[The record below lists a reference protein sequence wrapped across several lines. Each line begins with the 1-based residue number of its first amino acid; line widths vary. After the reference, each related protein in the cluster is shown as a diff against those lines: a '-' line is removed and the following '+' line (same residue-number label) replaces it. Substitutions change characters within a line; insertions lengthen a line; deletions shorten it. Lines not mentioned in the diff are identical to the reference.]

1 MIGALENIKVLDFTT
16 VLPGQY
22 ATLMMADMGAD
33 VLKISSPSKKDVIL
47 EQEPYFE
54 DSEIS
59 ISQMWLLRNKNTMA
73 LNLKTK
79 EAVNIVKE
87 LIKEYD
93 VLIEGFK
100 PGTMEK
106 FGLSYDE
113 LKEINPSLIYCS
125 LSSYGETGPMSS
137 YAGHDINYLAKS
149 GLMSISGKKDS
160 GLSLLNAQIG
170 GMSVGSNNAVIAI
183 LSAII
188 YRMNTNKG
196 QRIDIS
202 MLDGLISYNT
212 FEGLN
217 YLYSGNIPSREESLL
232 NGGSLY
238 DFYETK
244 DGRFFSVGAIE
255 DKYFSGFCKIIG
267 REDLISGGIFPEN
280 IEIVK
285 KEIKEI
291 FKSKDF
297 NEWKQIFK
305 DKDLCIEPVQ
315 NLEEALLLDEQIKE
329 RNVVVEL
336 DYNGNKVKQYKLPIE
351 FSCSKAVYNH
361 VGKKIGTD
369 TEKILQ
375 KLSYSKEEINEL
387 KNKGVFK

>member
-1 MIGALENIKVLDFTT
+1 
-16 VLPGQY
+16 
-22 ATLMMADMGAD
+22 
-33 VLKISSPSKKDVIL
+33 
-47 EQEPYFE
+47 
-54 DSEIS
+54 
-59 ISQMWLLRNKNTMA
+59 
-73 LNLKTK
+73 
-79 EAVNIVKE
+79 
-87 LIKEYD
+87 
-93 VLIEGFK
+93 
-100 PGTMEK
+100 
-106 FGLSYDE
+106 
-113 LKEINPSLIYCS
+113 
-125 LSSYGETGPMSS
+125 
-137 YAGHDINYLAKS
+137 
-149 GLMSISGKKDS
+149 
-160 GLSLLNAQIG
+160 
-170 GMSVGSNNAVIAI
+170 MSVGSNNAVIAI

-267 REDLISGGIFPEN
+267 REDLISGGIYPEN

-297 NEWKQIFK
+297 NEWKEIFK
-305 DKDLCIEPVQ
+305 NKDLCIEPVQ

-329 RNVVVEL
+329 RNVIVEL

-361 VGKKIGTD
+361 VGKKIGAD

>member
-1 MIGALENIKVLDFTT
+1 MISALENIKVLDFTT

-22 ATLMMADMGAD
+22 TTLMMADMGAK

-47 EQEPYFE
+47 DQKPYFKN
-54 DSEIS
+54 SEIS
-59 ISQMWLLRNKNTMA
+59 LSQMWLLRNKNTMA

-79 EAVNIVKE
+79 EGVNIVKE

-106 FGLSYDE
+106 LGLSYDE
-113 LKEINPSLIYCS
+113 LKKINPSLIYCS
-125 LSSYGETGPMSS
+125 MSSYGETGPMSS
-137 YAGHDINYLAKS
+137 HAGHDINYLAKS
-149 GLMSISGKKDS
+149 GLMSISGRKES
-160 GLSLLNAQIG
+160 GISLLNAQIG
-170 GMSVGSNNAVIAI
+170 GMAVGSNNALIGI

-202 MLDGLISYNT
+202 MLDGLIPYNT

-217 YLYSGNIPSREESLL
+217 YLYSNNIPSRENSLL

-244 DGRFFSVGAIE
+244 DGRFFSVGSIE
-255 DKYFSGFCKIIG
+255 DKYFSEFCKIIN
-267 REDLISGGIFPEN
+267 REDLIDEGIYPDDVQKVKG
-280 IEIVK
+280 EIR
-285 KEIKEI
+285 EI

-297 NEWKQIFK
+297 NNWKKIFENK
-305 DKDLCIEPVQ
+305 DICIEPVQ
-315 NLEEALLLDEQIKE
+315 NLEEALSLDEQIKE
-329 RNVVVEL
+329 RNVIVDME
-336 DYNGNKVKQYKLPIE
+336 YNKDKVKQYKFPIE
-351 FSCSKAVYNH
+351 FSVSKPVYNH
-361 VGKKIGTD
+361 VGKKIGED
-369 TEKILQ
+369 TNKIMNSLG
-375 KLSYSKEEINEL
+375 YSEEEINIL